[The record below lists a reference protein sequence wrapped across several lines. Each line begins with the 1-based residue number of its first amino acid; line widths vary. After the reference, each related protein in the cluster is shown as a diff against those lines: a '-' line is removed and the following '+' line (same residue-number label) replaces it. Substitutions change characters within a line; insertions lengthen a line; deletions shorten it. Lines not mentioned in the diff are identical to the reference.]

1 MRFLRSTGFAALFV
15 GGVITFL
22 GMFALPLLLASWV
35 HWAFG
40 LFYIPIIAWVHFA
53 LQGEDR

>member
-1 MRFLRSTGFAALFV
+1 MRFLRFAGFVVLFV

-22 GMFALPLLLASWV
+22 GMLGLPLFLATGV

-40 LFYIPIIAWVHFA
+40 LFYIPIIAWVHFS
-53 LQGEDR
+53 LQGEEE